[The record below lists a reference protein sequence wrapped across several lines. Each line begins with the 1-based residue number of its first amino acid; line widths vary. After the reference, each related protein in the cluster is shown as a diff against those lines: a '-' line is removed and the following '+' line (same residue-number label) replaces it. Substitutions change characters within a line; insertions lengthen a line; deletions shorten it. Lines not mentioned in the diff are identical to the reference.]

1 MGTASTKKFIKN
13 NAGALTEEA
22 ALTTSAGVGDA
33 DKIPALNASG
43 ILDDS
48 ILNAS
53 AASAA
58 NKVVKMTAG
67 GIIAPAV
74 LNAVNAS
81 AGAGDA
87 AKVVQLDSSGRI
99 DSTMMPVGI
108 GVDSASITTSEAL
121 SAGDFVNIWNSTGA
135 KARKA
140 DATMAGKEAHGFVL
154 VGVGSGAAATVYF
167 EGTNTAVTGQ
177 TPGAVFL
184 STTAGQAAAAAPTG
198 TGNVVQRI
206 GFAVSATAINFQS
219 QPPITLA

>member
-58 NKVVKMTAG
+58 NKVVKMNG
-67 GIIAPAV
+67 SGVIAPAV

-140 DATMAGKEAHGFVL
+140 DATVAGKEAHGFVL